1 MLFFPFLG
9 KPNFSAMFF
18 IQNMDIVTGGTAVS
32 ISKKVTN
39 CEEFMYYGV
48 EYHYPEEPKR
58 DLL

>member
-1 MLFFPFLG
+1 
-9 KPNFSAMFF
+9 
-18 IQNMDIVTGGTAVS
+18 MDRVTGGTAVS
-32 ISKKVTN
+32 IAKKVTN

>member
-1 MLFFPFLG
+1 MRFLLFQKSF
-9 KPNFSAMFF
+9 
-18 IQNMDIVTGGTAVS
+18 VTGGLAVS
-32 ISKKVTN
+32 ISKEVTN